1 MVKRTGEKYDA
12 IIDAAVRVFAETG
25 YHRAQVSRIAREA
38 GVADGTVYL
47 YFESKEDI
55 LISLFQTKMG
65 EFIETIR
72 SEIEGLEDVGEK
84 LSRVVSGHFRQLGN
98 HRELA
103 MVTQIELRQ
112 ADPGIAQGIS
122 QPMKQYFELI
132 EDLVREGQVKGQVP
146 ADVDARLARKMIF
159 GTMDEVVTSWVM
171 SSRIYA
177 LEGLSEPV
185 FRLLA
190 RGLLQAKTGE

>member
-1 MVKRTGEKYDA
+1 MAKRTGEKYDA

-47 YFESKEDI
+47 YFENKEDI
-55 LISLFQTKMG
+55 LISLFKSKMG
-65 EFIETIR
+65 EFIEAIR

-84 LSRVVSGHFRQLGN
+84 LYRVIHGHFRQLGRN
-98 HRELA
+98 REMA

-112 ADPGIAQGIS
+112 ADPHIAQSIS
-122 QPMKQYFELI
+122 QPLKQYFELI
-132 EDLVREGQVKGQVP
+132 EELVREGQRKGQIRE
-146 ADVDARLARKMIF
+146 DVDVRLARKMIF

-171 SSRIYA
+171 ASRAYA
-177 LEGLSEPV
+177 LENLSEPV
-185 FRLLA
+185 YRLLA
-190 RGLLQAKTGE
+190 GGLFRDATGK